1 METPTGARLRSLLTM
16 LRPNYGQ
23 KIVLLA
29 ALPLVLAVAAI
40 TALVAYQYRHFTE
53 QELALLEETLLE
65 AKQAELHNYMS
76 LARNA
81 IYHIYGPAQFD
92 DEEAKLRATQILS
105 AMTYGKDGFFFVYE
119 YDGTNLV
126 SPRQTFLIGGNWE
139 DLTDSQGTPVVEP
152 LIDLARQGGGYH
164 RYVWP
169 KPSTGEEAE
178 MFSYVI
184 GLQDWKWAVGTGIF
198 IDDVIAE
205 VAAARA
211 EMEARIRTTFVWI
224 VSITLIVM
232 VGLFFSGL
240 VINLRERRL
249 ADAKLAGLAARIVDT
264 QEEERGR
271 VARELHDGISQLLV
285 SIRYS
290 LELAGRRIAT
300 GRGDS
305 LDPIEKSKSSLNT
318 AIQEVR
324 RISRDL
330 RPGALD
336 DLGLSPALQSLC
348 DEFSDRT
355 GIATRLD
362 TVALRNSLNSEGKT
376 ALFRVA
382 QEALTNIE
390 RHAAATQALVEIKPH
405 RRGVRM
411 TIRDNGVGFT
421 PSTEVGPKA
430 GIGLRNMAER
440 IEHLDGTLRV
450 LSSSKGTIIDVN
462 LPAKHLVSGG
472 APQSMER
479 SA

>member
-1 METPTGARLRSLLTM
+1 
-16 LRPNYGQ
+16 
-23 KIVLLA
+23 
-29 ALPLVLAVAAI
+29 
-40 TALVAYQYRHFTE
+40 
-53 QELALLEETLLE
+53 
-65 AKQAELHNYMS
+65 
-76 LARNA
+76 
-81 IYHIYGPAQFD
+81 
-92 DEEAKLRATQILS
+92 
-105 AMTYGKDGFFFVYE
+105 
-119 YDGTNLV
+119 
-126 SPRQTFLIGGNWE
+126 SPRSGRSGGGNWM

-169 KPSTGEEAE
+169 KPSTGEEAA

-184 GLQDWKWAVGTGIF
+184 GLQDWKWAMGTGIF

-224 VSITLIVM
+224 ASITLIVLLGM
-232 VGLFFSGL
+232 FLSGL
-240 VINLRERRL
+240 VINLREKRL

-290 LELAGRRIAT
+290 LELAARRIQT
-300 GRGDS
+300 GLGDG
-305 LDPIEKSKSSLNT
+305 LEPIETSKASLNT

-348 DEFSDRT
+348 DEFSERT

-362 TVALRNSLNSEGKT
+362 TVALRNSLNSDGKT

-390 RHAAATQALVEIKPH
+390 RHAGASEVRVEIKPH
-405 RRGVRM
+405 RRGITM
-411 TIRDNGVGFT
+411 TVRDNGCGFT
-421 PSTEVGPKA
+421 PGTQTGPKS
-430 GIGLRNMAER
+430 GIGLRNMSER

-450 LSSSKGTIIDVN
+450 LSSPAGTIIDVD
-462 LPAKHLVSGG
+462 LPAKHLVSGT
-472 APQSMER
+472 APQAMER